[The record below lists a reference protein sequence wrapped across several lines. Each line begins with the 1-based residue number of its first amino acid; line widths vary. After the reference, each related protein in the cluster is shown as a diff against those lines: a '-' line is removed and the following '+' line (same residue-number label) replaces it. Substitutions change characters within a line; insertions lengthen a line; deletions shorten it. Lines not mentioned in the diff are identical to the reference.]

1 MRTELE
7 RALGY
12 EYKNRELLRLALSHT
27 SYANEI
33 YKDAF
38 QSYERL
44 EFLGD
49 SILGFVTADYLYRT
63 FPDKLEGELSRIR
76 AELVCEK
83 NLAIVAEKLS
93 LGEYLLLGNG
103 EEQTGGRRRA
113 SITSDVVEAL
123 IAAAYLDGGF
133 EAAKRIV
140 QQHVLTLL
148 AEAEKTHDYKTELQ
162 ELVQRKKEQ
171 HLTYELTGESGPDH
185 CKEFTVQV
193 SLNGTPVGSGSGT
206 SKKRAEQAAAMQ
218 AIAKLFPKEGK

>member
-12 EYKNRELLRLALSHT
+12 AYKNRELLRLALSHT

-162 ELVQRKKEQ
+162 ELVQRRSNQ
-171 HLTYELTGESGPDH
+171 TLHYEMIGATGPDH
-185 CKEFTVQV
+185 ARQFTCAVL
-193 SLNGTPVGSGSGT
+193 LNGETAGT
-206 SKKRAEQAAAMQ
+206 GTGRSKKEAEQSAARAALQ
-218 AIAKLFPKEGK
+218 ALA